1 MKHFFTSIFILLSI
15 NLIQAQ
21 CTNLFFS
28 EYVEGWSNNKALE
41 IFNPTNQV
49 IDLSAYS
56 ISRYSNGGTSPS
68 TTQLSGSIDP
78 FSTFVIGLDKRD
90 PNGEGFEAP
99 MWDGYYTYTDSITGE
114 EITTYN
120 IDNDLQSKIDLFI
133 NPIYYFGTNPDSAA
147 AFPTSLYFNG
157 NDAIT
162 LEMLGGAGTVID
174 LIGKV
179 GEDPGAAWTDDEG
192 NYWTKDHTLIR
203 KSSITSGIT
212 GNPII
217 FDPTTEWDSLSVN
230 TFINL
235 GNHNCECVNNSN
247 LIEMEKTINIFP
259 NPSKKQNITI
269 KNQIAIQSYSIHN
282 NLGQIILNE
291 SVNNLNNIEII
302 MPNKKGTYFISIKDV
317 TGIKTETIILQ

>member
-1 MKHFFTSIFILLSI
+1 MKHFFTSIFILLSV

-41 IFNPTNQV
+41 IFNPTNQA

-68 TTQLSGSIDP
+68 TTQLSGSIEP

-90 PNGEGFEAP
+90 PNGEGYEAP

-120 IDNDLQSKIDLFI
+120 PENDLQSKIDLFI

-212 GNPII
+212 GNPIV
-217 FDPTTEWDSLSVN
+217 FDPTMEWDSLSVN

-235 GNHNCECVNNSN
+235 GNHVCECVNNSN
-247 LIEMEKTINIFP
+247 LIEIEKAINIYP
-259 NPSKKQNITI
+259 NPSKKQRINI
-269 KNQIAIQSYSIHN
+269 KNKIAIQSYIIHN
-282 NLGQIILNE
+282 KLGQIILHENI
-291 SVNNLNNIEII
+291 NNLNNIEIN
-302 MPNKKGTYFISIKDV
+302 MPNKKGVYFISIKDA